1 MAYATSGIPEPMC
14 RDSKSMLD
22 VSALISIAYASP
34 DIPEPM
40 CLASISAPPCFD
52 PNEYED
58 DTYDLEDEWTARV
71 DIDLDSADTLIVEV
85 IKCPSAPPR
94 VSTGEARARKAAA
107 KVAAKEADLTVWIA
121 AASARREAFV
131 AKACAAETEE
141 KAKAEDDAAKAVV
154 SRTVRS
160 ARAHVLRMKRARAR
174 QAAAKRCFF

>member
-1 MAYATSGIPEPMC
+1 MVTAFSTPVPVEDVYAF
-14 RDSKSMLD
+14 
-22 VSALISIAYASP
+22 
-34 DIPEPM
+34 
-40 CLASISAPPCFD
+40 LASISAPPCFD
-52 PNEYED
+52 LNAYGGED
-58 DTYDLEDEWTARV
+58 DSFDLEDEWTARV
-71 DIDLDSADTLIVEV
+71 DIDLDSTHIVEV

-107 KVAAKEADLTVWIA
+107 KVEAEADLTAWIA

-141 KAKAEDDAAKAVV
+141 KAKAENDAAKAVV

-160 ARAHVLRMKRARAR
+160 ARAHVVRMKRARAR

>member
-1 MAYATSGIPEPMC
+1 MVTAFSTPVPVE
-14 RDSKSMLD
+14 D
-22 VSALISIAYASP
+22 VDAF
-34 DIPEPM
+34 
-40 CLASISAPPCFD
+40 LASISAPPCFD
-52 PNEYED
+52 LNEYGGED
-58 DTYDLEDEWTARV
+58 DSFDLEDEWTARV
-71 DIDLDSADTLIVEV
+71 DIDLDSTHIVEV

-94 VSTGEARARKAAA
+94 VSTGEARARKAA
-107 KVAAKEADLTVWIA
+107 EQADMDAWIA

-131 AKACAAETEE
+131 AKACEAAETEE